1 MHQQDVKEKLL
12 RVGFAD
18 KIPFFIPSGNI
29 EASKLL
35 RLAGVEHIIS
45 ESLCANIFR
54 PVAMNDCS
62 DSSIFETISERLHK
76 ENPWK
81 EAMWRTST
89 INALDGHIKIDE
101 KIRQMVTEILKL
113 TGPLIQEESRE
124 AVKRE
129 LEELF
134 KLAFEIWRPAQ
145 KNLSRIFATTQLAG
159 DSAQPWD
166 SHPEQDD
173 FYGASEDELAEID
186 PHGKVLCLFPRVY
199 REGSFTIDKG
209 VDPEDMGC
217 IYFPGSALYA
227 DAGAYIV
234 GQKEHRD
241 FQKLM
246 QELSK
251 KAQVTDPGRVGNRR
265 SRRPSV
271 AMPMYLPLPPTS
283 HAQTFGARVKKAQIS
298 GENKENK
305 ENKDNK
311 GVQEG
316 VPTTPQ
322 SPPSGIPKPVSK

>member
-1 MHQQDVKEKLL
+1 M
-12 RVGFAD
+12 RVGFTD

-54 PVAMNDCS
+54 PVVMYDCS
-62 DSSIFETISERLHK
+62 DSSVFETISEQLHK

-89 INALDGHIKIDE
+89 ISALEGHVKIDA
-101 KIRQMVTEILKL
+101 KIRQMATEILKL
-113 TGPLIQEESRE
+113 TSPLIQEGARE
-124 AVKRE
+124 AVKTE
-129 LEELF
+129 LEQLF
-134 KLAFEIWRPAQ
+134 KLAFETWRPAQ
-145 KNLSRIFATTQLAG
+145 KNLSRIIATTQLTN

-166 SHPEQDD
+166 SHPEQDE
-173 FYGASEDELAEID
+173 FYGASDDELEVD
-186 PHGKVLCLFPRVY
+186 THSKVLCLFPRVY
-199 REGSFTIDKG
+199 RERSFTIDKG

-217 IYFPGSALYA
+217 IYSPGSALYA
-227 DAGAYIV
+227 DAEAYIA

-251 KAQVTDPGRVGNRR
+251 KAQVVDPGRVGNRR

-283 HAQTFGARVKKAQIS
+283 YPQTFGARVKKAQIA
-298 GENKENK
+298 G

-322 SPPSGIPKPVSK
+322 NPPSAIPKPVSK